1 MENRYCNV
9 CGKKLPDSSESSK
22 CFECIEKALAQL
34 FKKETKRK
42 KEKKNA
48 NT

>member
-1 MENRYCNV
+1 MEDRCCNV
-9 CGKKLPDSSESSK
+9 CGKKLPDWSESGK

-34 FKKETKRK
+34 FKKETRRK
-42 KEKKNA
+42 KEKNNA